1 METKFKR
8 VDAHSPGAIVPADY
22 RAVLVYTRTNSD
34 ERYEALVEE
43 HEELGLNWERACEL
57 LKTVPFF
64 KHPRFDTD
72 LLKCQVCGA
81 RFLTG
86 QIWKHLPTGEHLI
99 LGCDCAGKYGL
110 EMDLTEVELYKKR
123 VAEARVRRLETQR
136 KQAARL
142 AFLAENPG
150 LEEALNCDHDITK
163 RMKASLAAWGNLS
176 EKQVTL
182 AFKIA
187 NEAGQKK
194 EVVTENNVPAPEG
207 VVTVVGMVVSTKAYE
222 GNYGLSYKMTVKVVT
237 NEGVW
242 LCWGTIPSSIDDIAG
257 LRGKTVKFTATLKR
271 GKDAHFALFARPRKA
286 EILTETAKLPF

>member
-1 METKFKR
+1 MEIKFKR

-86 QIWKHLPTGEHLI
+86 QIWKHLPTGEHVI

-123 VAEARVRRLETQR
+123 VAEASRTSFGDPTQ
-136 KQAARL
+136 
-142 AFLAENPG
+142 
-150 LEEALNCDHDITK
+150 
-163 RMKASLAAWGNLS
+163 ASR
-176 EKQVTL
+176 T
-182 AFKIA
+182 F
-187 NEAGQKK
+187 
-194 EVVTENNVPAPEG
+194 G
-207 VVTVVGMVVSTKAYE
+207 VLG
-222 GNYGLSYKMTVKVVT
+222 
-237 NEGVW
+237 
-242 LCWGTIPSSIDDIAG
+242 
-257 LRGKTVKFTATLKR
+257 
-271 GKDAHFALFARPRKA
+271 RKA
-286 EILTETAKLPF
+286 RSGRSLELRS